1 VGSDFSRNSK
11 LLLWPAAIVAAYAL
25 FCWEAYVSVRFVPD
39 DSYITF
45 SFSKNL
51 ATGQGP
57 VYSHGLRVE
66 GYSNFLW
73 MVLVAASLRI
83 SPGADPIELARGI
96 DLVFGALLIG
106 ATYLLGR
113 SRAARG
119 WALAGTLLLAIDID
133 LILAHHSGLETL
145 PYTALITAGFLCL
158 TQARTSRLAGALVIP
173 VFTAASLMRIDG
185 AILLAFVAV
194 FHAATSLARR
204 EFSLRN
210 ELRFLAPGA
219 VVWLGWFAWR
229 YWYYG
234 LLLPSTVYAKA
245 LIHVYMPARGP
256 KYVASELLASGLV
269 AALPAFGYLLWRRR
283 WAAIPIGSFSIVQ
296 LVATA
301 LVGGDWMPDA
311 RFVLPV
317 VPLLIVL
324 IVWALDDLYAMTFG
338 RGVLARA
345 AMGTA
350 CAALMLFLAWRVEPH
365 VTQVDHQRQKLSD
378 AASTTRHV
386 AGLKR
391 AARYLAAAVP
401 SGRRLVTDYG
411 GVFAY
416 YTDAS
421 LIEMWGLCNATIA
434 RRGHTE
440 LINPIYG
447 RTCPE
452 CYPELDPEYF
462 HIEAPLV
469 RSPWAFVRDEDVLE
483 NIWQHESIGR
493 YVDFVH
499 GFVTGRVV
507 NERRGDAL
515 WFLERRREGWTPN
528 PRRQD
533 SGMVIE
539 YPFVPGGL
547 LPVDAS

>member
-1 VGSDFSRNSK
+1 MSFDFSRTRK
-11 LLLWPAAIVAAYAL
+11 LLWPAAIVAVYAL

-51 ATGQGP
+51 ASGQGP
-57 VYSHGLRVE
+57 VYSHGIRVE

-73 MVLVAASLRI
+73 MVLVAAPLRV
-83 SPGADPIELARGI
+83 SPDADPLELARGI
-96 DLVFGALLIG
+96 ELVFGALLIG
-106 ATYLLGR
+106 ATYLLAR
-113 SRAARG
+113 SRAARW

-158 TQARTSRLAGALVIP
+158 TQARTWPLAGALVIP
-173 VFTAASLMRIDG
+173 FFTAASLMRIDG
-185 AILLAFVAV
+185 VILLAFAAA

-210 ELRFLAPGA
+210 EFRFLAPGA

-234 LLLPSTVYAKA
+234 LPLPTTVYAKA
-245 LIHVYMPARGP
+245 LIHVRMPTRGP
-256 KYVASELLASGLV
+256 RYVISELLASGLV

-283 WAAIPIGSFSIVQ
+283 WAALPIGSFAIVQ
-296 LVATA
+296 LVTAA

-324 IVWALDDLYAMTFG
+324 VVWALDDLHSATFG
-338 RGVLARA
+338 RGALARA
-345 AMGTA
+345 AMGAA
-350 CAALMLFLAWRVEPH
+350 CAAAMLFLAWRVEPH
-365 VTQVDHQRQKLSD
+365 FTRVPHQLRKLSD
-378 AASTTRHV
+378 ADWTTKHV
-386 AGLKR
+386 GALKR
-391 AARYLAAAVP
+391 AAKYLAAAVP
-401 SGRRLVTDYG
+401 PGKRLVTDYG

-462 HIEAPLV
+462 HTEAPML
-469 RSPWAFVRDEDVLE
+469 RSPGAFVRDEDVHRS
-483 NIWQHESIGR
+483 IWQNRSIGR

-507 NERRGDAL
+507 NPYRGDAL
-515 WFLERRREGWTPN
+515 WFLERRTEGWTPR

>member
-1 VGSDFSRNSK
+1 V
-11 LLLWPAAIVAAYAL
+11 
-25 FCWEAYVSVRFVPD
+25 
-39 DSYITF
+39 
-45 SFSKNL
+45 
-51 ATGQGP
+51 
-57 VYSHGLRVE
+57 
-66 GYSNFLW
+66 
-73 MVLVAASLRI
+73 
-83 SPGADPIELARGI
+83 
-96 DLVFGALLIG
+96 
-106 ATYLLGR
+106 
-113 SRAARG
+113 
-119 WALAGTLLLAIDID
+119 
-133 LILAHHSGLETL
+133 
-145 PYTALITAGFLCL
+145 
-158 TQARTSRLAGALVIP
+158 
-173 VFTAASLMRIDG
+173 
-185 AILLAFVAV
+185 
-194 FHAATSLARR
+194 ARR
-204 EFSLRN
+204 EFSLRT

-219 VVWLGWFAWR
+219 GVWLGWFAWR

-245 LIHVYMPARGP
+245 LIHINMPTRGP
-256 KYVASELLASGLV
+256 RYVVSELVASGLFT
-269 AALPAFGYLLWRRR
+269 ALPAFGYLLWRRR
-283 WAAIPIGSFSIVQ
+283 WDALPIGLFAVVQ
-296 LVATA
+296 LVSAA

-324 IVWALDDLYAMTFG
+324 IVWAMDDLYATTFG
-338 RGVLARA
+338 RSALVRVS
-345 AMGTA
+345 MGSA
-350 CAALMLFLAWRVEPH
+350 CAASMVLLAWRVEPH
-365 VTQVDHQRQKLSD
+365 VTTVPHQRQKLSD
-378 AASTTRHV
+378 AATTTRHV
-386 AGLKR
+386 AALKR

-401 SGRRLVTDYG
+401 PGRRLVSDYG
-411 GVFAY
+411 GVLAY

-434 RRGHTE
+434 RRGHAE

-469 RSPWAFVRDEDVLE
+469 RSPEAFRRDEDVLHE
-483 NIWQHESIGR
+483 VWQHESIGR

-515 WFLERRREGWTPN
+515 WFLERRTEGWTPK
-528 PRRQD
+528 PRRQE

>member
-1 VGSDFSRNSK
+1 MGLDFSRNQK
-11 LLLWPAAIVAAYAL
+11 LLWLVAIVAVYAV

-51 ATGQGP
+51 ASGHGP

-73 MVLVAASLRI
+73 MVLVAAPLRFA
-83 SPGADPIELARGI
+83 PDADPVEVARAITLCFSG
-96 DLVFGALLIG
+96 LLIA
-106 ATYLLGR
+106 ATYLLAR
-113 SRAARG
+113 TRAARG
-119 WALAGTLLLAIDID
+119 WSLAGTLLLAIDVD

-158 TQARTSRLAGALVIP
+158 MQARTSPLARALVIP
-173 VFTAASLMRIDG
+173 TLTAASLMRVEG
-185 AILLAFVAV
+185 AIVLAFAAV
-194 FHAATSLARR
+194 FHAASSLARR
-204 EFSLRN
+204 EFSLRD

-219 VVWLGWFAWR
+219 IVWLAWFAWR

-234 LLLPSTVYAKA
+234 LPLPSTVYAKA
-245 LIHVYMPARGP
+245 LIHDRMPTRGP
-256 KYVASELLASGLV
+256 RYVLSELSASGFI

-283 WAAIPIGSFSIVQ
+283 WAAIPIGSFAIIQ
-296 LVATA
+296 LVTAA

-324 IVWALDDLYAMTFG
+324 VVWTLDDLYAATFG
-338 RGVLARA
+338 RGLFVRMSTGA
-345 AMGTA
+345 A
-350 CAALMLFLAWRVEPH
+350 CATAMLLLGWRVEPH
-365 VTQVDHQRQKLSD
+365 VTIVSHQRHKLSD

-386 AGLKR
+386 AKLKR
-391 AARYLAAAVP
+391 AAAYLAAAVP
-401 SGRRLVTDYG
+401 PGSRLVTDYG

-434 RRGHTE
+434 RRGNTE
-440 LINPIYG
+440 DINPVYG

-469 RSPWAFVRDEDVLE
+469 RSPLAFRRDEEVVRAV
-483 NIWQHESIGR
+483 WQYESIGR

-499 GFVTGRVV
+499 GFVAGRVV

-528 PRRQD
+528 PRRED
-533 SGMVIE
+533 SGMVVE
-539 YPFVPGGL
+539 YPFEPGGL